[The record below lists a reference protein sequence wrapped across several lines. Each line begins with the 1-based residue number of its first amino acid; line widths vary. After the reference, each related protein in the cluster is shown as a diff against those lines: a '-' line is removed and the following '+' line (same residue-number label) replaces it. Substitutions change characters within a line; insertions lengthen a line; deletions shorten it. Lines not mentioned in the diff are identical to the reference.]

1 MKAISKA
8 VLSSAPAALAVDL
21 TALKS
26 FMRITGSGEDSLLT
40 LLAKSA
46 TERIEEYIAQK
57 LITQTWNIFY
67 DSFGYKPSDLW
78 HDGVKEGIISDYT
91 GGASSFLDLP
101 FGPLVSVVQFR
112 TYDDNDT
119 SNVFASSNYSLDTK
133 GPFGRIALRTGAV
146 WPATV
151 LRPVNGIEINGAVFG
166 YGATYAAVPAA
177 IQHAIML
184 TVSKVYENRGD
195 AASGEFFGV
204 GGFTIPNTAQLLLSP
219 YVRHRV

>member
-1 MKAISKA
+1 MKPIPKA
-8 VLSSAPAALAVDL
+8 VLSTAPAALAVDL

-26 FMRITGSGEDSLLT
+26 FMRIDGSGEDTLLT
-40 LLAKSA
+40 ILAKSA

-67 DSFGYKPSDLW
+67 DSFGYKPSDQW
-78 HDGVKEGIISDYT
+78 HDGVKDGIISDYA
-91 GGASSFLDLP
+91 GGAPSFLDLP
-101 FGPLVSVVQFR
+101 FGPLVSVTAFK
-112 TYDDNDT
+112 TYADDDT
-119 SNVFASSNYSLDTK
+119 ASTFAASNYTLDTK
-133 GPFGRIALRTGAV
+133 GPFGRVALRMGAV
-146 WPATV
+146 WPTTV

-166 YGATYAAVPAA
+166 YGASNTSVPSA

-195 AASGEFFGV
+195 SASGEFFGV
-204 GGFTIPNTAQLLLSP
+204 GGFTIPNTAQMLLAP